1 MMEQRTAGLLVVAK
15 PTGIT
20 SRDAVNVV
28 QRLVRPIKVGH
39 AGTLDPLATGVLV
52 ICTGSATR
60 LVPWIQDGCKQYHAT
75 FRLGLSSDTDDITGH
90 VTATTDPS
98 GVTRNVV
105 EESLAQFVGH
115 TEQVPPQFSAVHV
128 EGQRAYDLARRGET
142 VELAAK
148 TIEIDSITLTAWNP
162 PEFTVEIV
170 CGSGTYVRSIGRD
183 LGIRLGCGAVM
194 TELDRSAVGPFRLDQ
209 SVELS
214 SLNRETIDAHIRP
227 PLDAVQHLDR
237 IPFLPEDVLRLRQ
250 GKRLPISTEAN
261 ITLNQDYAALDER
274 GELIGIITPTE
285 ESPPR
290 WQSQM
295 ILPFVTSSR

>member
-1 MMEQRTAGLLVVAK
+1 MVEQRTTGLLVVAK
-15 PTGIT
+15 PGGMT

-52 ICTGSATR
+52 ICMGGATR
-60 LVPWIQDGCKQYHAT
+60 LVPWIQDGRKRYHAT

-90 VTATTDPS
+90 VTATKDPS
-98 GVTRNVV
+98 AVTRHAV
-105 EESLAQFVGH
+105 EESLAQFVGC

-148 TIEIDSITLTAWNP
+148 TIEIDTITLTAWIP
-162 PEFTVEIV
+162 PDFTVEIV

-194 TELDRSAVGPFRLDQ
+194 TQLERSAVGPFRLNQ

-214 SLNRETIDAHIRP
+214 SLNRETIDASIRP
-227 PLDAVQHLDR
+227 PLDAVQHLNHVA
-237 IPFLPEDVLRLRQ
+237 FSSEDVLRLRQ
-250 GKRLPISTEAN
+250 GKRLPIHPETN
-261 ITLNQDYAALDER
+261 VTLNQDYAAVDER
-274 GELIGIITPTE
+274 RELIGIITPTD

-295 ILPFVTSSR
+295 ILPFATSTR